1 MRMLKRGSLLS
12 WTAGA
17 LVLAG
22 SLSMSAFAS
31 GSESGN
37 GLDFKYMYYWDRNGV
52 WNHTPTF
59 AFFHRLPG
67 FFKLQWNQE
76 FDAVSG
82 ASRRLGLRNVGRL
95 GDHDQVLDGITGA
108 SRREIRHSE
117 QATVSYGN
125 QGRAASGSFYYSDE
139 NDYTSYSP
147 AATGAWDF
155 NDRNTTL
162 SGSWALFLDNM
173 HPQGNF
179 AGQGGDRRIHA
190 FNVGLSQVL
199 SPLSLVSVAISP
211 IRSTGYLGHPYN
223 PVVTASGA
231 MMTEELPAKKIS
243 VALTGKWVQ
252 GYLFGERLG
261 SVHFEARHYRDDWK
275 LVSNT
280 VDVQWHQN
288 LTEGTYLRLRTRWY
302 RQGAAAFFRKSY
314 AGDEV
319 YRTADFRFSSLST
332 LTVGLKAASTFPE
345 SWGESAFLP
354 DRWDIGYDHGLR
366 NTKGQEEDLP
376 AVPDE
381 RILRPLSNYQLYGT
395 DAYYQQGTFM
405 AGLGFD
411 F

>member
-1 MRMLKRGSLLS
+1 MLKRGRLFS

-17 LVLAG
+17 LVLAA
-22 SLSMSAFAS
+22 SLSVGASAS
-31 GSESGN
+31 GPGSGN

-52 WNHTPTF
+52 WNHTPTL

-67 FFKLQWNQE
+67 FLKFQWNQE

-117 QATVSYGN
+117 QATLSYGN
-125 QGRAASGSFYYSDE
+125 QGRAASGSFYFSDE

-147 AATGAWDF
+147 AASGAWDF

-173 HPQGNF
+173 HPQGSF

-190 FNVGLSQVL
+190 LNLGLSQVV
-199 SPLSLVSVAISP
+199 SPLSVVSVSVSP

-223 PVVTASGA
+223 PVVTSSGA
-231 MMTEELPAKKIS
+231 MVTEELPAKKIS

-252 GYLFGERLG
+252 GYQVGERLG
-261 SVHFEARHYRDDWK
+261 SVHFEVRHYRDDWK

-280 VDVQWHQN
+280 ADLQWHHYI
-288 LTEGTYLRLRTRWY
+288 TEGAYIRLRTRWY
-302 RQGAAAFFRKSY
+302 RQGAAAFFKEAY

-319 YRTADFRFSSLST
+319 YRTADVRFSSLST
-332 LTVGLKAASTFPE
+332 LTVGLKVASAFPE

-366 NTKGQEEDLP
+366 DTQGQEDGI
-376 AVPDE
+376 
-381 RILRPLSNYQLYGT
+381 RSLSNYQLYGT
-395 DAYYQQGTFM
+395 DEYYRQGTFM